1 MASKAAAILRRTFLI
16 RRAKSLDDLQW
27 VMKMATEVGWGP
39 REKEAECYFSAG
51 LTPYFYIGELKGKR
65 IGCVSLVRHGETMA
79 FVGYRILAKP
89 FREEGYGER
98 LAEFVESLGDKRN
111 IQTMVDMK
119 QKDVTQ
125 KRGYHPGWKVT
136 VYQFTASR
144 AVEGLANSQ
153 LPPSVE
159 QILPASQADFEK
171 LFGYGADMLGSS
183 QTCKLVLAAWLSHLQ
198 ESSWVAIGITGEVV
212 GYLIMSKLT
221 RFPEQGYRIAP
232 FYADSS
238 PIARCLLKVA
248 VEFASA
254 NNPRHNI
261 VMDVPVDNNPESISI
276 VEKEIGAKPIQE
288 CIFFSGKELPT
299 KHLSKVFGIASA
311 SIL

>member
-1 MASKAAAILRRTFLI
+1 MASKAAANLRRTFLI

-27 VMKMATEVGWGP
+27 VMKMATEEGWGP

-65 IGCVSLVRHGETMA
+65 IGCISLVRHGETMA
-79 FVGYRILAKP
+79 FVGYYIVAKP
-89 FREEGYGER
+89 FREEGYGEK
-98 LAEFVESLGDKRN
+98 LAAFVKSLGDQRN
-111 IQTMVDMK
+111 LRTMVDMK
-119 QKDVTQ
+119 QKDDLQ
-125 KRGYHPGWKVT
+125 KRGYLPGWKVT
-136 VYQFTASR
+136 VYQFISSR
-144 AVEGLANSQ
+144 AVEGLSNSQ

-159 QILPASQADFEK
+159 QILPASHVDFEK
-171 LFGYGADMLGSS
+171 LFAYGADMLGTS

-198 ESSWVAIGITGEVV
+198 ESSWVAIDNTGEVV

-238 PIARCLLKVA
+238 PIARSLLKMA

-261 VMDVPVDNNPESISI
+261 VMDVPADNNPESISI

-288 CIFFSGKELPT
+288 CIFFSDKELPT

-311 SIL
+311 SVL

>member
-1 MASKAAAILRRTFLI
+1 MASKAAAILRTILI

-27 VMKMATEVGWGP
+27 VMKMATEEGWGP

-125 KRGYHPGWKVT
+125 KRGYQPGWKVT
-136 VYQFTASR
+136 V
-144 AVEGLANSQ
+144 
-153 LPPSVE
+153 
-159 QILPASQADFEK
+159 
-171 LFGYGADMLGSS
+171 
-183 QTCKLVLAAWLSHLQ
+183 
-198 ESSWVAIGITGEVV
+198 
-212 GYLIMSKLT
+212 
-221 RFPEQGYRIAP
+221 
-232 FYADSS
+232 
-238 PIARCLLKVA
+238 
-248 VEFASA
+248 
-254 NNPRHNI
+254 
-261 VMDVPVDNNPESISI
+261 
-276 VEKEIGAKPIQE
+276 
-288 CIFFSGKELPT
+288 
-299 KHLSKVFGIASA
+299 
-311 SIL
+311 